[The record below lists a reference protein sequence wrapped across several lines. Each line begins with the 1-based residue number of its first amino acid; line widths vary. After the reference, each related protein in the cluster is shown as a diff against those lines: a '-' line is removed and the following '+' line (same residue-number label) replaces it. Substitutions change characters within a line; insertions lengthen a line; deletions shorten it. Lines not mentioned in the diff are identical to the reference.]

1 MLDRSGAIRRLLFT
15 HDDDLL
21 REAKKRQ
28 DMGEAFAG
36 VVYGR
41 QLRVTLGQA
50 MDDLE
55 IIAEACILAEFS
67 NRVEYLP
74 L

>member
-1 MLDRSGAIRRLLFT
+1 
-15 HDDDLL
+15 
-21 REAKKRQ
+21 
-28 DMGEAFAG
+28 MGEAFAG
-36 VVYGR
+36 VVYGH